1 MSYRDSPILR
11 LYQAVLTLTQQGG
24 IKWMFIY
31 RWSGDYVTTEEF
43 AGYRIKTQAWQNKV
57 WLMGPKSQ
65 VAIILSDKEMN
76 ALLLAIMDSMGIPNE
91 DFMVMD
97 VTQKVLEA
105 LPSMPF
111 IDKTT
116 IN

>member
-1 MSYRDSPILR
+1 
-11 LYQAVLTLTQQGG
+11 
-24 IKWMFIY
+24 
-31 RWSGDYVTTEEF
+31 
-43 AGYRIKTQAWQNKV
+43 
-57 WLMGPKSQ
+57 
-65 VAIILSDKEMN
+65 
-76 ALLLAIMDSMGIPNE
+76 MDSMGIPNE